1 MKKILRYSACAWL
14 LAWLGVHVA
23 LAQDYS
29 GKPGRKAVCTFTVGD
44 AMGESGGTIT
54 KQNHVFYG
62 QENMPAFGA
71 LVTKGT
77 DGSLTT
83 TDFYRFSTAKDGSNS
98 VTTKT
103 GQQWKTTVYGNKE
116 YAEEKTQEVVTVNA
130 KGQIIAKTDQSS
142 AYAYEYNAEGL
153 LVKENVTVLSSGAFS
168 KAIAYEYDGKG
179 NITKRTTYS
188 RKTKSDPSTEYVSSV
203 EDYSYVNGELAEI
216 VKYNG
221 TSTSEPKLYSK
232 KTYEVYNGN
241 KNQILEKSFTS
252 PKVAADGTVTWS
264 QSATAIIYEYA
275 DFTENGGE
283 GWKISDLS
291 ATCSGT
297 KNNVTVSF
305 SAPKN
310 AGENTKYAIFRS
322 GQLAAVVSNAEVN
335 KGGKC
340 QYIDAGVQLG
350 TWTYF
355 VLPFEGDALTNITAN
370 GERYVSNTSNV
381 TVTSDSLK
389 PVQSIS
395 LKVNKDAEG
404 IYVIT
409 ASWDENPSLASSS
422 CQKHSI
428 YHMRTL
434 TTGTKSP
441 LQLGSTTDKNATS
454 ISFDYPTSYN
464 VLDLFVA
471 TLYSEGVAISE
482 HISLKKADLESLIAT
497 EPEESGTDPGA
508 TERIPFTVYGV
519 YPYWEGAKTAS
530 FDIAK
535 LNAETPAEVAT
546 EVAISGINDMLACG
560 ATIGDKYYAFFTD
573 TDWNVYFGT
582 VNFTTGNVVK
592 LKKYGYGNLG
602 YQMKGLA
609 YDAAYNTLYGIE
621 QIYDEANDAMTTA
634 LCTINPENGNV
645 TEVKR
650 FNKEFAMLAGDGD
663 GILYAISTAYDENFQ
678 LIPSLWKI
686 NDALELSAEPVIA
699 ATAPMT
705 YAMNLSSL
713 VAPDGKVVYTVAGT
727 DVYAWDLA
735 AKTYANIGSLSK
747 EVAGITTAKGTAD
760 AEGGLVPEVVNTRFL
775 VKKTW
780 YGDAMGS
787 VKDKDMRIE
796 EYFYNYD
803 GKVARIAQS
812 ARGISEQGQPT
823 DYEITRLTKNNFD
836 FNGNIVS
843 ASINQYGKYDFQD
856 MAFKE
861 TGKNTYDYNEQG
873 QLVKEFVNGVITEYT
888 YNADGYVAEKKI
900 STQYDINVS
909 EPKWTQTIKNEDF
922 NALGLPT
929 NFTSEGAY
937 DSYNY
942 VGAIDYNE
950 NGEKTLEVHSKV
962 VIDEEFGNPMMM
974 PFEVDEWL
982 FDETGFLT
990 SYTHYI
996 YDDQGQAIPQMR
1008 TSYSMVDG
1016 DPNNV
1021 KSVDET
1027 YFDGKW
1033 YSQAGS
1039 TCIYEYVDF
1048 DGMLDLVRLDA
1059 VAMADEKTPSKVY
1072 VRFTMPAFAEYGGG
1086 SVALYRDGVK
1096 IDTKSFMDVFDFDT
1110 YSCQMTDENVK
1121 NGTHDYFVQPLMES
1135 YSEMGDLLGSTGY
1148 YISEPSSVEVNT
1160 YLPAVSDLRLIS
1172 ARTETEKKETKQI
1185 VNIGWTNP
1193 ADRPD
1198 DLFKSNEVIMTG
1210 NQATD
1215 AITTNPSATAL
1226 DMEVI
1231 LKRNIAPEV
1240 SLFVLTRYTLGNVQ
1254 SEPITITLQDFNN
1267 AVGID
1272 NVAVDGEGNAFNF
1285 TNNIFSVSGTA
1296 DITVFSAGS
1305 ALLKKAE
1312 NVESIDLN
1320 GLGNGT
1326 YVVVV
1331 KKGNAVKGY
1340 KVTIK

>member
-1 MKKILRYSACAWL
+1 M
-14 LAWLGVHVA
+14 
-23 LAQDYS
+23 AQNYS
-29 GKPGRKAVCTFTVGD
+29 GKAGRKAVCTFTVGD
-44 AMGESGGTIT
+44 AMGESGGAIT

-62 QENMPAFGA
+62 QENIPVLGA
-71 LVTKGT
+71 LVTTGT

-83 TDFYRFSTAKDGSNS
+83 TDFYLFSTTKDGSNS

-103 GQQWKTTVYGNKE
+103 GQQWKTSVYGNME
-116 YAEEKTQEVVTVNA
+116 YAEAKTQEIVTVNA
-130 KGQIIAKTDQSS
+130 KGLIIAKTDQSS

-153 LVKENVTVLSSGAFS
+153 LAKENVTVLSSGAFS
-168 KAIAYEYDGKG
+168 KTIAYEYDDKG
-179 NITKRTTYS
+179 NITKKTTYS
-188 RKTKSDPSTEYVSSV
+188 RKTKTDPATEYVSS
-203 EDYSYVNGELAEI
+203 EEIYSYLNGELVEI
-216 VKYNG
+216 LKYNG
-221 TSTSEPKLYSK
+221 TSTSAPKLYSR
-232 KTYEVYNGN
+232 KTYEVYKEN
-241 KNQILEKSFTS
+241 KNQILEKSYTS

-275 DFTENGGE
+275 NFTENGGE

-291 ATCSGT
+291 TICSGS
-297 KNNVTVSF
+297 KNDVTVTF

-310 AGENTKYAIFRS
+310 AGANTKYAIFRS
-322 GQLAAVVSNAEVN
+322 GQLAAIVRNSEVN

-404 IYVIT
+404 IYIIT

-441 LQLGSTTDKNATS
+441 LLLGSTTDKNATS
-454 ISFDYPTSYN
+454 ISFDYPTSYD

-482 HISLKKADLESLIAT
+482 HISLKKADLASLIAT
-497 EPEESGTDPGA
+497 EPEEPGTDPGT
-508 TERIPFTVYGV
+508 TERTPFTVYGV

-535 LNAETPAEVAT
+535 VNADTPAEVTT

-573 TDWNVYFGT
+573 VDWNVYFGT
-582 VNFTTGNVVK
+582 VNFATGNVVK

-602 YQMKGLA
+602 YQMKALA
-609 YDAAYNTLYGIE
+609 YDAAYKTLYGIE
-621 QIYDEANDAMTTA
+621 QIYDEANDAMVTA
-634 LCTINPENGNV
+634 LCTIDPENGNV

-650 FNKEFAMLAGDGD
+650 YNKEFAMLAGDGN
-663 GILYAISTAYDENFQ
+663 GTLYAISTAYDENFQ

-686 NDALELSAEPVIA
+686 NDALELSADPVITT
-699 ATAPMT
+699 TAPMT

-713 VAPDGKVVYTVAGT
+713 VSPDAKVVYTVAGT
-727 DVYAWDLA
+727 DVYSWDLT
-735 AKTYANIGSLSK
+735 AKTYEKLGSLSK
-747 EVAGITTAKGTAD
+747 EMAGITTAMGTAD

-780 YGDAMGS
+780 YGDSMGS
-787 VKDKDMRIE
+787 VQDKDMRIE

-812 ARGISEQGQPT
+812 ARGISEQGKPT
-823 DYEITRLTKNNFD
+823 DYEITRLTKNYFD
-836 FNGNIVS
+836 FNGNIIS
-843 ASINQYGKYDFQD
+843 ASVNQYGKYDFQD
-856 MAFKE
+856 MAFRE
-861 TGKNTYDYNEQG
+861 TGKNTYEYNEQG

-900 STQYDINVS
+900 STQYAINGS
-909 EPKWTQTIKNEDF
+909 EPKWIQTIKNEEF
-922 NALGLPT
+922 NSLGLPT
-929 NFTSEGAY
+929 YFTSEGAY

-942 VGAIDYNE
+942 VGAIEYNE
-950 NGEKTLEVHSKV
+950 KGEKTLEVHSKV
-962 VIDEEFGNPMMM
+962 IIDEEFGTPMMM
-974 PFEVDEWL
+974 PFEVEEHL

-990 SYTHYI
+990 SKTNYI

-1016 DPNNV
+1016 NPDKV

-1027 YFDGKW
+1027 YNDGKW

-1048 DGMLDLVRLDA
+1048 NGMLDLVRLDA
-1059 VAMADEKTPSKVY
+1059 AATADETTPSKVNI
-1072 VRFTMPAFAEYGGG
+1072 RFSMPPFAEYGGG
-1086 SVALYRDGVK
+1086 SVALYRDGVQ
-1096 IDTKSFMDVFDFDT
+1096 IATKSFMDVFDFDT
-1110 YSCQMTDENVK
+1110 YSCLMTDENVK
-1121 NGTHDYFVQPLMES
+1121 NGTHDYFVQPLMEQ

-1148 YISEPSSVEVNT
+1148 YISEPSTVEVNT
-1160 YLPAVSDLRLIS
+1160 YLPAVSDLRLVS
-1172 ARTETEKKETKQI
+1172 ARKETEKNETKQI
-1185 VNIGWTNP
+1185 VEIGWTNP

-1198 DLFKSNEVIMTG
+1198 ELFKSNEVIITG

-1215 AITTNPSATAL
+1215 AITTDPSATAL

-1231 LKRNIAPEV
+1231 LKKNIAPKV

-1254 SEPITITLQDFNN
+1254 SEPIEITLEDFNT
-1267 AVGID
+1267 AVGIN
-1272 NVAVDGEGNAFNF
+1272 NVAIDGEGNAFNF
-1285 TNNIFSVSGTA
+1285 TNNVFSVSGTA

-1305 ALLKKAE
+1305 ALLKKVENAE
-1312 NVESIDLN
+1312 SVDLN
-1320 GLGNGT
+1320 GLGSGT